1 MLVELYAGNYNTQD
15 GLVNGAEGI
24 FKRYTICNS
33 EYDMV
38 WIHFRDANI
47 GRQKRAKFN
56 QQYDINI
63 SQYWKVIFR
72 ITNPLAIPQNK
83 SCIAFR
89 K

>member
-38 WIHFRDANI
+38 WIHFPNAILEGNKE
-47 GRQKRAKFN
+47 Q
-56 QQYDINI
+56 
-63 SQYWKVIFR
+63 SS
-72 ITNPLAIPQNK
+72 TNNMT
-83 SCIAFR
+83 
-89 K
+89 